1 MFVYSRPR
9 NIGDVFVCR
18 STMLHWRLISVV
30 TRISIRVVSC
40 RNVTVVRRTNQ
51 VNFMQC
57 ANCTSTR
64 CKAFCL
70 AIQKSCGKRKRK
82 MLPELPGLGLYYS
95 KMFQIINNYRTR
107 LRKISLIVSGEQI
120 KNLPKPKVRQITDLR
135 DKSRYF
141 AMTDFNNWFMIRS
154 PSLFS

>member
-1 MFVYSRPR
+1 
-9 NIGDVFVCR
+9 
-18 STMLHWRLISVV
+18 
-30 TRISIRVVSC
+30 
-40 RNVTVVRRTNQ
+40 
-51 VNFMQC
+51 
-57 ANCTSTR
+57 
-64 CKAFCL
+64 
-70 AIQKSCGKRKRK
+70 

-141 AMTDFNNWFMIRS
+141 AMTDFNN
-154 PSLFS
+154 